1 MAMPMNRIVL
11 LLLFIPAFLV
21 FASIVD
27 DYLPR
32 EWLGGNPQSGAWGLA
47 GAVAGSVYLTMM
59 RKIKSLRFT
68 DPLEIKIYNEQIKLL
83 AATTNAIAIGLLAVA
98 LIEPLKGNLD
108 VSLMTAIWI
117 VLAVIAHS
125 FAQKLLSFM
134 QNDRT

>member
-11 LLLFIPAFLV
+11 LLLFVPAFLV
-21 FASIVD
+21 FAPIAD

-32 EWLGGNPQSGAWGLA
+32 EWFGGNPQSGAWGLA
-47 GAVAGSVYLTMM
+47 GAVTGSVYLIMM

-68 DPLEIKIYNEQIKLL
+68 EPLEIKVYNEQIKLL

-98 LIEPLKGNLD
+98 LIEPIKGNLEIYP
-108 VSLMTAIWI
+108 MTAIWL